1 MEITA
6 LIVSIVVAAVLFLS
20 LVWKICRDVIWR
32 PRLIVK
38 LKADL
43 IRDFTR
49 FNKNDTSEET
59 FTVRGTI
66 TPVNCHTT
74 VEKLELDIHPIE
86 EPVKYGMPFHYTIG
100 KMVSSGKPCYIDWRC
115 QSALEPIE
123 KTKGRP
129 RLVVSIYHT
138 ASERPVRRCLPL
150 TTINTK

>member
-49 FNKNDTSEET
+49 FNKNDSD
-59 FTVRGTI
+59 R
-66 TPVNCHTT
+66 
-74 VEKLELDIHPIE
+74 K
-86 EPVKYGMPFHYTIG
+86 
-100 KMVSSGKPCYIDWRC
+100 
-115 QSALEPIE
+115 SAII
-123 KTKGRP
+123 RF
-129 RLVVSIYHT
+129 
-138 ASERPVRRCLPL
+138 C
-150 TTINTK
+150 NW